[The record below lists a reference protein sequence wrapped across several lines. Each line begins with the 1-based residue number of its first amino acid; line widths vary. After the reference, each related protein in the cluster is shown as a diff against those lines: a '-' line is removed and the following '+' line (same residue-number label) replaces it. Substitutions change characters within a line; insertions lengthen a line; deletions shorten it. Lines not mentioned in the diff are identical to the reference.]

1 MKGNETMK
9 RKLAVV
15 SILICLLL
23 TLGASVLQASSPG
36 SSAVVKSETMTSTLS
51 KLREE
56 RTKLIEAQAEVVIQA
71 NEAKLRVENILKQSV
86 EEKKALSSEQLE
98 KLKKDLETIK
108 SNQEI
113 LNTVLADIKAATSEQ
128 DELLPSKEYIEKL
141 IQLYI
146 DKTNQLIEVAKSLQ
160 SVAAEVK

>member
-1 MKGNETMK
+1 
-9 RKLAVV
+9 
-15 SILICLLL
+15 
-23 TLGASVLQASSPG
+23 LQASSPG

-146 DKTNQLIEVAKSLQ
+146 DKTNQLIEVAKSP
-160 SVAAEVK
+160 AKRCG